1 MATPDGKELYLLA
14 HESET
19 ALVLLPTSALL
30 RSVMFDKINNLKPK
44 SVTLFFD
51 TCFSGSSREDESLL
65 VDAKPI
71 RILSSHAANIPD
83 NFTVFS
89 SSLLNQISSGF
100 KEAKNGLFS
109 YYLMKGL
116 EGKADKNN
124 DRKITNQELYVY
136 LNENISVKATE
147 LGREQNPELIGK
159 PNKVLM
165 VYK

>member
-1 MATPDGKELYLLA
+1 MKNIFFIFLISTFSLIVYSCSEKDDYKSFEKYGADG
-14 HESET
+14 
-19 ALVLLPTSALL
+19 TS
-30 RSVMFDKINNLKPK
+30 NPY
-44 SVTLFFD
+44 
-51 TCFSGSSREDESLL
+51 
-65 VDAKPI
+65 
-71 RILSSHAANIPD
+71 IPD

-116 EGKADKNN
+116 EGKADTNK
-124 DRKITNQELYVY
+124 DRKITNKELYTY
-136 LNENISVKATE
+136 LDSNISLKATE